1 MMTGCGSFFRILFRL
16 LVFLIPGVVLGS
28 DPGIER
34 LDYRLKWGLFTVGTV
49 RLESE
54 HPGAAAAGD
63 SVRYTLEAQTN
74 RWMDRFLKARTF
86 IRSAYDPTRQRSLDY
101 QRVESDGP
109 VPEVH
114 ETLFDWGAGNVRYSK
129 DGDRRVP
136 LEIGDRAEDPLSIV
150 HTVRY
155 QGLVAGDVYSIP
167 VTDGKAFAY
176 AAIRVVDGGKVRT
189 PAGRYDTL
197 EVIADLGDVRG
208 VFARPE
214 GALIHVWI
222 TREPPWTP
230 VKLRSRIALGSF
242 TAELTSA
249 EFVPVMQP

>member
-1 MMTGCGSFFRILFRL
+1 MTGCGSFFHNFFRF
-16 LVFLIPGVVLGS
+16 LVFLSPWVVLGS
-28 DPGIER
+28 DSAIER

-49 RLESE
+49 RLEGE
-54 HPGAAAAGD
+54 DPRAAAEGD
-63 SVRYTLEAQTN
+63 TVRYTLAARTN

-86 IRSAYDPTRQRSLDY
+86 IRSTYDPTRQRSLGY
-101 QRVESDGP
+101 KRVESDGP

-114 ETLFDWGAGNVRYSK
+114 ETLFDWGAGEVRYSK
-129 DGDRRVP
+129 NGDRRVP

-155 QGLVAGDVYSIP
+155 QGPAVGDVYSIP
-167 VTDGKAFAY
+167 VTDGKAFTF
-176 AAIRVVDGGKVRT
+176 AAIRVVDGGRVRT
-189 PAGRYDTL
+189 PAGRFDTL

-222 TREPPWTP
+222 TRDPPWTP

-242 TAELTSA
+242 TAELTSV
-249 EFVPVMQP
+249 EFVPAMQP